1 MKEIKNILI
10 VFALVMLF
18 AACEK
23 EILIDDNSSTG
34 LITINALVSPDTVV
48 TAHVTEAGSIDY
60 FNSMIV
66 HNDDDMYADQTVQME
81 QLYLDSVFYE
91 NALKGADVKLI
102 VNNSSTY
109 AMRFEPNSLGYV
121 SDYKP
126 QAGDEIKIVVNSKSN
141 AISGGSG
148 VELDPV
154 EAVTIVPSAPKIKIK
169 NTNLRTADKEI
180 YEVPGKIGGKPI
192 IVSDY
197 WGSDTIMEIKMTIFD
212 SKNENNYYRLK
223 VRSVGA
229 SRIYSENEELDYVC
243 VDYFKSDDKLLFD
256 SKLQKGYGF
265 IPAFFTDVFDDELLN
280 GTNYELT
287 VTTRMRKNSEIK
299 PYVIV
304 ELQQLSPDLY
314 YYLKDLE
321 VFRISEYDLYSSPLR
336 INSNVIGGWGIL
348 GAMNFDTHIVPFEN
362 MMYE

>member
-1 MKEIKNILI
+1 MNVRNILLGLTVI
-10 VFALVMLF
+10 LSLT
-18 AACEK
+18 ACEK
-23 EILIDDNSSTG
+23 EMLIDEKDSTS

-66 HNDDDMYADQTVQME
+66 RNDNDMYADQTGQMKD
-81 QLYLDSVFYE
+81 LYLDSAFYE
-91 NALKGADVKLI
+91 KALREADVKLI
-102 VNNSSTY
+102 VNNASTST
-109 AMRFEPNSLGYV
+109 MRYDANSLGYV

-126 QAGDEIKIVVNSKSN
+126 QAGDEIRIVVNSKSN
-141 AISGGSG
+141 MIGGEQG

-154 EAVTIVPSAPKIKIK
+154 EAVTVVPQTPTMKILSSQLS
-169 NTNLRTADKEI
+169 TSQKEL
-180 YEVPGKIGGKPI
+180 YEVQGKIGGKPI
-192 IVSDY
+192 VVSDY
-197 WGSDTIMEIKMTIFD
+197 WGSDTVMEIKIAIYD
-212 SKNENNYYRLK
+212 PKEENNYYRLK

-229 SRIYSENEELDYVC
+229 SREYSDSGVLDYVC
-243 VDYFKSDDKLLFD
+243 VDFFKSEDKLLFD

-265 IPAFFTDVFDDELLN
+265 IPAFFTDVFDDVLMT
-280 GTNYELT
+280 GKRYEFS

-304 ELQQLSPDLY
+304 ELQHLSPDLY

-336 INSNVIGGWGIL
+336 VNSNVTGGWGIL
-348 GAMNFDTHIVPFEN
+348 GAMNFETHIVPFEN
-362 MMYE
+362 KRYE